1 MWQLVREKKWEI
13 IMAGLILAVAMMPR
27 VIDLGV
33 VLTADEKNWIGRS
46 YGFIGGFKDWRF
58 N

>member
-33 VLTADEKNWIGRS
+33 FLTADEKNWIGR
-46 YGFIGGFKDWRF
+46 
-58 N
+58 